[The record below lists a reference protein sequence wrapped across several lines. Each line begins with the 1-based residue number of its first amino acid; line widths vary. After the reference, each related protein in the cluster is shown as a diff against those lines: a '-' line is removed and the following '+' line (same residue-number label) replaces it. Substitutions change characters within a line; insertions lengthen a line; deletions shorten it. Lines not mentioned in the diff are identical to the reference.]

1 MPREILGTQQKALQI
16 NLDASKYGTFAEIG
30 AGQEVARWFF
40 RVGGA
45 AGTVAKSISAY
56 DMAFSDAIY
65 GANERYV
72 SQARLQN
79 MLDHEYGLLI
89 ERLSEKRG
97 GTTKFFAFA
106 DTVAAQSYKG
116 AKECHG
122 WMGIRFQPAPHAE
135 PSTIIMHVRMWDK
148 ENLLQ
153 QEALG
158 MVGVNLV
165 YGALYL
171 SGNPEEFIASLLDNL
186 NIRRIEV
193 DMIKFI
199 GPLFKEVDNRLMS
212 MELVKLGLTDAAMF
226 AADGE
231 VLQPSEVFYKKPVLV
246 ERGSFRPV
254 THVNIDMLECAR
266 AEFVKSP
273 EVHAEPIV
281 LMEITMKNLLAEG
294 EVDPLDFL
302 ARADILAASGKTVL
316 ISNYAEYFRLAAY
329 IRRYTKEMIGV
340 TMGVP
345 SMRELFDERYYENLD
360 GGILE
365 SFGRLFKS
373 GVRLYVYPLKEKE
386 TGKLTTIHNLRVPS
400 HLENL
405 YHHLLG
411 NGFVEAIDTFN
422 PAYLSIFSRDC
433 LKKIASGDETW
444 EKMVPPEVAK
454 IIRERKFFGYA
465 G

>member
-1 MPREILGTQQKALQI
+1 
-16 NLDASKYGTFAEIG
+16 
-30 AGQEVARWFF
+30 
-40 RVGGA
+40 
-45 AGTVAKSISAY
+45 
-56 DMAFSDAIY
+56 
-65 GANERYV
+65 
-72 SQARLQN
+72 
-79 MLDHEYGLLI
+79 
-89 ERLSEKRG
+89 
-97 GTTKFFAFA
+97 
-106 DTVAAQSYKG
+106 
-116 AKECHG
+116 
-122 WMGIRFQPAPHAE
+122 
-135 PSTIIMHVRMWDK
+135 
-148 ENLLQ
+148 
-153 QEALG
+153 

-386 TGKLTTIHNLRVPS
+386 TGKLTMRLGKKWCLRRWPRS
-400 HLENL
+400 S
-405 YHHLLG
+405 G
-411 NGFVEAIDTFN
+411 NGNFSVTPVNAGRAAIKFVCF
-422 PAYLSIFSRDC
+422 
-433 LKKIASGDETW
+433 
-444 EKMVPPEVAK
+444 
-454 IIRERKFFGYA
+454 A
-465 G
+465 GAG